1 MPFLRV
7 TGGPF
12 APSGK
17 TLTDESRLI
26 VVYDEAYV
34 DGSEVHPTHHS
45 AEFDT
50 GTGGWKPFG
59 ASNGVDFYLP
69 GGADGS
75 VLPPICTM
83 YETQVYSDGS
93 RASFIRDRVRIIET
107 SAGVWHYPT
116 PRDDVRYVDS
126 PDLPPANAI
135 LESQRNQPGGFLG
148 LDSNGKFGLSAL
160 AGIGDLSFL
169 AAAQLLGSDN
179 LYLNRSSDT
188 GDPNKRTNLDEL
200 IIRLLGS
207 DAAGITPFYEKGTFV
222 PTLYGTGSNPSV
234 TYYVQEGIWVR
245 IGALVHVEFAIGTSS
260 VSGGSG
266 NVRVGQMPFDS
277 ATAIVSRNLSA
288 SGLPLPGAAWGLYG
302 FGNQTSRGLRI
313 FRPTNGGS
321 MSEMLVS
328 QWPAASNAS
337 FSATVDYLMHI
348 P

>member
-135 LESQRNQPGGFLG
+135 LETQRNQPGGFLG

-200 IIRLLGS
+200 ISRIIGPGGALPVESGV
-207 DAAGITPFYEKGTFV
+207 ITPVLQGTTSDPV
-222 PTLYGTGSNPSV
+222 V
-234 TYYVQEGIWVR
+234 TYNFANGHYVR
-245 IGALVHVEFAIGTSS
+245 IGQVVLFSVSVSTLT

-266 NVRVGQMPFDS
+266 SVRIGGLPFPCVSGQNPPVS
-277 ATAIVSRNLSA
+277 ARISNLPIA
-288 SGLPLPGAAWGLYG
+288 SGHVPYAFVTAGDTRIGLGAQRDNA
-302 FGNQTSRGLRI
+302 SI
-313 FRPTNGGS
+313 FTYNLTDWQAGSHVNVAGVYPTN
-321 MSEMLVS
+321 
-328 QWPAASNAS
+328 
-337 FSATVDYLMHI
+337 
-348 P
+348 